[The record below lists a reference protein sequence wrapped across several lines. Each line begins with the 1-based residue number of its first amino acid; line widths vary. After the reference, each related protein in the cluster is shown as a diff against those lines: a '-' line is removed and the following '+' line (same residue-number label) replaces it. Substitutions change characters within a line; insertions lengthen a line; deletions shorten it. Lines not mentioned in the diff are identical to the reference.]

1 MKPIGFDDI
10 NSLQRVR
17 QIFHDCYLVT
27 SLNALSRSKNG
38 RKILQNNI
46 AKDCDNYRVRFQN
59 INDKVEDFFV
69 NEKEIEDLTL
79 VDKFLNPIELD
90 FPKNPIISAVEIAM
104 NKMLTKYPD
113 KKPLSSR
120 LFECSEKFEY
130 NRPSNFLEWFTGKK
144 PISINEASLRM
155 SLRSKKKEA
164 VELLEQIGET
174 EDNNSFVIGSGH
186 NFIKGITNWHCYTI
200 EKIDLKNRTVTIFD
214 NKYRDEIVMP
224 FNDLIKKFKYIT
236 GFFDDSLK

>member
-1 MKPIGFDDI
+1 MKPIGFEDI

-90 FPKNPIISAVEIAM
+90 FPKI
-104 NKMLTKYPD
+104 L
-113 KKPLSSR
+113 
-120 LFECSEKFEY
+120 LF
-130 NRPSNFLEWFTGKK
+130 
-144 PISINEASLRM
+144 
-155 SLRSKKKEA
+155 
-164 VELLEQIGET
+164 LL
-174 EDNNSFVIGSGH
+174 
-186 NFIKGITNWHCYTI
+186 
-200 EKIDLKNRTVTIFD
+200 LK
-214 NKYRDEIVMP
+214 
-224 FNDLIKKFKYIT
+224 LQ
-236 GFFDDSLK
+236 